1 MKIYRFLAI
10 GAIALSLG
18 ATADAQF
25 QLILDVDSSSIDI
38 NGPSRIP
45 IRFRVISNDL
55 ENFPTFSA
63 WGLELTYDSSKI
75 DFYLGR
81 RFQDGSFNTEEP
93 VANATPGPGF
103 STLGY
108 LLNSTYNPAQ
118 AGGGAGTVLSNN
130 NGIIL
135 LRYGVVVGG
144 PVENNTDTPPPSEV
158 LQKGSFVTRTA
169 VANNA
174 NTRVPMKVGFNFAN
188 LQIGETV
195 SFQVNR
201 LVLLAPDPQTGQT
214 RDYGATS
221 TVVGGTFE
229 IVPEPASMIAL
240 GSGLV
245 GLLALRRR
253 RSN

>member
-25 QLILDVDSSSIDI
+25 RLILETPSSIDI
-38 NGPSRIP
+38 NGPSQFA
-45 IRFRVISNDL
+45 IRFRVLSDDL
-55 ENFPTFSA
+55 DNFPNFSA
-63 WGLELTYDSSKI
+63 WGLELTYDASKI

-81 RFQDGSFNTEEP
+81 NVGGTVTFQPAGD
-93 VANATPGPGF
+93 ATPGTGF

-118 AGGGAGTVLSNN
+118 AGGGAGVVLSRIGN
-130 NGIIL
+130 IVT
-135 LRYGVVVGG
+135 LRYGVVGG
-144 PVENNTDTPPPSEV
+144 GSVENNTSDPPPSEV
-158 LQKGSFVTRTA
+158 LDKGSLVTRTA
-169 VANNA
+169 VANTA
-174 NTRVPMKVGFNFAN
+174 ATRVPMNVGFNFAN

-201 LVLLAPDPQTGQT
+201 LVLLAPDPQTGAT
-214 RDYGATS
+214 RDFGATS

>member
-25 QLILDVDSSSIDI
+25 RLILETPSSIDI
-38 NGPSRIP
+38 NGPSQFA
-45 IRFRVISNDL
+45 IRFRVLSDDL
-55 ENFPTFSA
+55 DNFPNFSA
-63 WGLELTYDSSKI
+63 WGLELTYDASKI

-81 RFQDGSFNTEEP
+81 NVGGTVTFQPAGD
-93 VANATPGPGF
+93 ARPGTGF

-118 AGGGAGTVLSNN
+118 AGGGAGVVLSRTGN
-130 NGIIL
+130 IVT
-135 LRYGVVVGG
+135 LRLGVAAGG
-144 PVENNTDTPPPSEV
+144 SVENNAGDPPPSEV
-158 LQKGSFVTRTA
+158 LAKGSLVTRTA
-169 VANNA
+169 VANTA
-174 NTRVPMKVGFNFAN
+174 ATRVPMNVGFNFAN

-195 SFQVNR
+195 SFRVDR
-201 LVLLAPDPQTGQT
+201 LVLLATDPQTGQT
-214 RDYGATS
+214 RDFGATS

-253 RSN
+253 RSS

>member
-25 QLILDVDSSSIDI
+25 QLILDAPSSIDI
-38 NGPSRIP
+38 NGQNRFP

-63 WGLELTYDSSKI
+63 WGLELTYDASKI
-75 DFYLGR
+75 DFYLTR
-81 RFQDGSFNTEEP
+81 IVDGNLNLDAP
-93 VANATPGPGF
+93 AGDATPNTGF
-103 STLGY
+103 ATLGY
-108 LLNSTYNPAQ
+108 LLTNTYNLNQP
-118 AGGGAGTVLSNN
+118 GGGAGVVLSRTGN
-130 NGIIL
+130 IVT
-135 LRYGVVVGG
+135 LRLGAVGG
-144 PVENNTDTPPPSEV
+144 GSVENNTDDPPRSEI
-158 LQKGSFVTRTA
+158 LDKGSLVTRTA
-169 VANNA
+169 VANTA
-174 NTRVPMKVGFNFAN
+174 ATRVPMKVGFNFAN

>member
-25 QLILDVDSSSIDI
+25 RLILETPSSIDI
-38 NGPSRIP
+38 NGPSQFA
-45 IRFRVISNDL
+45 IRFRVLSDDL
-55 ENFPTFSA
+55 DNFPTFSA
-63 WGLELTYDSSKI
+63 WGLELTYDASKI

-81 RFQDGSFNTEEP
+81 NVGGTVTFQPAGD
-93 VANATPGPGF
+93 ARPGTGF

-108 LLNSTYNPAQ
+108 LLNSTYNPTQ
-118 AGGGAGTVLSNN
+118 AGGGAGVVLSRTGN
-130 NGIIL
+130 IVT
-135 LRYGVVVGG
+135 LRLGVVVAGS
-144 PVENNTDTPPPSEV
+144 VENNAGDPPPSEV
-158 LQKGSFVTRTA
+158 LAKGSLVTRTA
-169 VANNA
+169 VANTA
-174 NTRVPMKVGFNFAN
+174 ATRVPMNVGFNFAN

-201 LVLLAPDPQTGQT
+201 LVLLATDPQTGQT
-214 RDYGATS
+214 RDFGATS
-221 TVVGGTFE
+221 TVVGGTFQ

-253 RSN
+253 RSS

>member
-25 QLILDVDSSSIDI
+25 RLILETPSSIDI
-38 NGPSRIP
+38 NGPSQFA
-45 IRFRVISNDL
+45 IRFRVLSDDL
-55 ENFPTFSA
+55 DNFPTFSA
-63 WGLELTYDSSKI
+63 WGLELTYYASKI
-75 DFYLGR
+75 DYYLGR
-81 RFQDGSFNTEEP
+81 NVGGTVTFQPAGD
-93 VANATPGPGF
+93 ARPGTGF

-118 AGGGAGTVLSNN
+118 AGGGAGVVLSRTGN
-130 NGIIL
+130 IVV
-135 LRYGVVVGG
+135 LRLGVVGG
-144 PVENNTDTPPPSEV
+144 GSVENNTSDPPPSEV
-158 LQKGSFVTRTA
+158 LDKGSLVTRTA
-169 VANNA
+169 VANTA
-174 NTRVPMKVGFNFAN
+174 ATRVPMNVGFNFAN

-214 RDYGATS
+214 RDFGATS

-253 RSN
+253 RSS

>member
-25 QLILDVDSSSIDI
+25 RLILETPSSIDI
-38 NGPSRIP
+38 NGPSQFAIK
-45 IRFRVISNDL
+45 FRVLSDDV
-55 ENFPTFSA
+55 ENFPNFSA
-63 WGLELTYDSSKI
+63 WGLELTYDASKI
-75 DFYLGR
+75 DFYLGKNEGGTVT
-81 RFQDGSFNTEEP
+81 FQPAGD
-93 VANATPGPGF
+93 ATPGTGF

-108 LLNSTYNPAQ
+108 LLNSTYNPSQ
-118 AGGGAGTVLSNN
+118 AGGGAGVVLSRTGN
-130 NGIIL
+130 IVT
-135 LRYGVVVGG
+135 LRLGVAAGG
-144 PVENNTDTPPPSEV
+144 SVENNTDDPPRPEV
-158 LQKGSFVTRTA
+158 LDKGSLVTRTA
-169 VANNA
+169 VANTA
-174 NTRVPMKVGFNFAN
+174 ATRVPMNVGFNFAN

-195 SFQVNR
+195 SFRVDR
-201 LVLLAPDPQTGQT
+201 LVLLATDPQTGQT
-214 RDYGATS
+214 RDFGATS

-253 RSN
+253 RSS

>member
-25 QLILDVDSSSIDI
+25 RLILETPSSIDI
-38 NGPSRIP
+38 NGPSQFAIK
-45 IRFRVISNDL
+45 FRVLSDDL
-55 ENFPTFSA
+55 DNFPTFSA
-63 WGLELTYDSSKI
+63 WGLELTYDASKI

-81 RFQDGSFNTEEP
+81 NVGGTVTFQPAGD
-93 VANATPGPGF
+93 ARPGTGF

-108 LLNSTYNPAQ
+108 LLNSTYNPTQ
-118 AGGGAGTVLSNN
+118 AGGGAGVVLSRTGN
-130 NGIIL
+130 IVT
-135 LRYGVVVGG
+135 LRLGVVVAGS
-144 PVENNTDTPPPSEV
+144 VENNAGDPPPSEV
-158 LQKGSFVTRTA
+158 LAKGSLVTRTA

-174 NTRVPMKVGFNFAN
+174 NTRVPMNVGFNFAN

-201 LVLLAPDPQTGQT
+201 LVLLATDPQTGQT
-214 RDYGATS
+214 RDFGATS

>member
-25 QLILDVDSSSIDI
+25 RLILEAPSSIDI
-38 NGPSRIP
+38 KGSDNKFP
-45 IRFRVISNDL
+45 IRFRVLSDDL

-81 RFQDGSFNTEEP
+81 RLQDGSVNPEEP

-103 STLGY
+103 ATLGY
-108 LLNSTYNPAQ
+108 LLNSTYNPFQ

-130 NGIIL
+130 NGIIT

-144 PVENNTDTPPPSEV
+144 SVENNTDNPPLSEV

-169 VANNA
+169 VANTA
-174 NTRVPMKVGFNFAN
+174 ATRVPMKVGFNFAN

-195 SFQVNR
+195 SFRVNR
-201 LVLLAPDPQTGQT
+201 LVLLAPDPVTGQT
-214 RDYGATS
+214 RDFGATS
-221 TVVGGTFE
+221 TVVGGTYE

>member
-18 ATADAQF
+18 ATADAQSF
-25 QLILDVDSSSIDI
+25 QLILEAPSEIDI
-38 NGPSRIP
+38 NGPNRVP
-45 IRFRVISNDL
+45 IRFRVVSNDL
-55 ENFPTFSA
+55 TNFPTFSA
-63 WGLELTYDSSKI
+63 WALELVYDASKI

-81 RFQDGSFNTEEP
+81 NLGGGIVDPDAAAG
-93 VANATPGPGF
+93 NATPGPGF

-118 AGGGAGTVLSNN
+118 AGGGLGQVFSRSGNIVTLRLGVAAGGSVD
-130 NGIIL
+130 
-135 LRYGVVVGG
+135 
-144 PVENNTDTPPPSEV
+144 NNTDDPPSNEV
-158 LQKGSFVTRTA
+158 LDKGSLVTRTA
-169 VANNA
+169 VANTA
-174 NTRVPMKVGFNFAN
+174 ATRVPMRIGFNFDN

-195 SFQVNR
+195 SFQFTQ
-201 LVLLAPDPQTGQT
+201 LSLLAPDPVTGQNRNY
-214 RDYGATS
+214 RDNT
-221 TVVGGTFE
+221 TVVGGTFV